1 MPDTVPDTDLS
12 RNLRLLT
19 GYAASVSEVCRGT
32 GVNRTQFHR
41 YLSGAGEPS
50 LRSLRRI
57 CDYFGVEEH
66 EILQDADSF
75 RAIVRLRPPRLGVGP
90 DPFTAIQTRL
100 SEGDEVP
107 KVAMG
112 YYHMIFRPD
121 PAVDL
126 YYRNILR
133 ISASPRG
140 LIIKQIER
148 YPRPAISLP
157 RRLVYEGTAFTR
169 HGKLFCQVQEKQ
181 HRRSTWFMVLSVG
194 DFASP
199 SLLHGYAVGCEPE
212 GLDGISTFPVAFTL
226 LDDRTSLRGA
236 LAACGYFNREE
247 IGLAS
252 EIDNVL
258 RSLG

>member
-1 MPDTVPDTDLS
+1 MPETALS

-19 GYAASVSEVCRGT
+19 GYATSVSEVCRGT
-32 GVNRTQFHR
+32 GVNRTQYHR
-41 YLSGAGEPS
+41 YLSGAGEPA

-75 RAIVRLRPPRLGVGP
+75 REIVRLRPPRLGASP
-90 DPFTAIQTRL
+90 DPFTAIQSRL
-100 SEGDEVP
+100 SEGDAAP
-107 KVAMG
+107 NVAMG

-121 PAVDL
+121 LAVDL
-126 YYRNILR
+126 YYRNLLR
-133 ISASPRG
+133 LSASARG
-140 LIIKQIER
+140 LIIKQVER

-169 HGKLFCQVQEKQ
+169 HGKLFCQVQEQK
-181 HRRSTWFMVLSVG
+181 HRRSTWYMVLSVG

-199 SLLHGYAVGCEPE
+199 SLLHGQAVGCEPE
-212 GLDGISTFPVAFTL
+212 GLAGISTFPVVFIRLESKTTL
-226 LDDRTSLRGA
+226 RQA

-247 IGLAS
+247 IGISPEVINA
-252 EIDNVL
+252 L
-258 RSLG
+258 RA